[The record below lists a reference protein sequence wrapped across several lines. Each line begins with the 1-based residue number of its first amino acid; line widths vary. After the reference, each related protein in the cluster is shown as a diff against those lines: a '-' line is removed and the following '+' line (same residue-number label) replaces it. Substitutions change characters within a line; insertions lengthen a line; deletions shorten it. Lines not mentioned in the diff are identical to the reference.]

1 MQRAESSKAPGRLR
15 ELVLP
20 MTGAEY
26 LESIRDGR
34 EIWIYGERVKD
45 VTVHPGFRN
54 SARMIARL
62 YDSLHD
68 PALKSSLTCP
78 TDTGNGGFTH
88 PFFKAPSSVED
99 LVAARDAIATWQR
112 MTFGW
117 MGRPPDY
124 KASFLGMLGVT
135 ADLYGPYAANARR
148 WYQRA
153 QERLFHMNHAFVNPP
168 VDRHRP
174 PDEVGDVY
182 VRVERETD
190 AGLIVSGA
198 KVVAT
203 GSALTNYT
211 FVAPLGPRA
220 TKKEFC
226 VVFIAPTG
234 APGVKLLARP
244 SYEMTAATVGSP
256 FDYPLSS
263 RFDENDSILIFDKA
277 LIPWEDVFAYGDVDK
292 ANGFLQLSGFK
303 HRLALHGCT
312 RLAVKLDFIAGLLLK
327 ASDAT
332 GVSVHPS
339 VRSNLGEMLHW
350 RNVFWGLSDALAR
363 TPGSTIC
370 GRPVPSPS
378 HGGAYQMLSSL
389 AYSRVRELVS
399 QSIASGL
406 IYVNSHARDFDVPEL
421 RPYIDRYIRGSNGM
435 EAVER
440 VKIMKLLWDCVGTEF
455 AGRHELYERNYSGS
469 YESIRTGALDTAEA
483 AGVGTL
489 LRNYA
494 GQCMT
499 EYDTHGWTVP
509 DLVNSDDVNL
519 FARR

>member
-1 MQRAESSKAPGRLR
+1 
-15 ELVLP
+15 
-20 MTGAEY
+20 
-26 LESIRDGR
+26 
-34 EIWIYGERVKD
+34 
-45 VTVHPGFRN
+45 
-54 SARMIARL
+54 
-62 YDSLHD
+62 
-68 PALKSSLTCP
+68 
-78 TDTGNGGFTH
+78 
-88 PFFKAPSSVED
+88 
-99 LVAARDAIATWQR
+99 
-112 MTFGW
+112 
-117 MGRPPDY
+117 
-124 KASFLGMLGVT
+124 
-135 ADLYGPYAANARR
+135 
-148 WYQRA
+148 
-153 QERLFHMNHAFVNPP
+153 
-168 VDRHRP
+168 
-174 PDEVGDVY
+174 
-182 VRVERETD
+182 
-190 AGLIVSGA
+190 
-198 KVVAT
+198 
-203 GSALTNYT
+203 
-211 FVAPLGPRA
+211 
-220 TKKEFC
+220 
-226 VVFIAPTG
+226 
-234 APGVKLLARP
+234 
-244 SYEMTAATVGSP
+244 
-256 FDYPLSS
+256 
-263 RFDENDSILIFDKA
+263 
-277 LIPWEDVFAYGDVDK
+277 
-292 ANGFLQLSGFK
+292 
-303 HRLALHGCT
+303 
-312 RLAVKLDFIAGLLLK
+312 
-327 ASDAT
+327 
-332 GVSVHPS
+332 VHPS